1 MKIKHPYKGLSS
13 TKFWNKFIAEKT
25 WRELDFIESPK
36 FKIKIS
42 DKVVTAGS
50 CFAQHISRYMNK
62 VGLSILNCE
71 PAHPLLMS
79 YDGDIEGYNQFS
91 ARYGNIYS
99 SSQCL
104 ELIQQALGI
113 IPIIEDFVEE
123 SSRWYDLIRP
133 NIQKTGFT
141 SLHEALSD
149 RRYHLS
155 QVSKMF
161 HEADIFV
168 FTLGLTE
175 IWKNKITNHTYP
187 VCPGT
192 LHGIFDEEIHKF
204 KNLDYSNILTDLKE
218 IINIL
223 KIINPKIKIILTVS
237 PVPLV
242 ATKTLENVL
251 VASSYSKSVLRAVV
265 GDIEQQYE
273 NVAYFPSYEI
283 INSSASRGQY
293 LANNLRDVT
302 ENGIE
307 HVMSCF
313 LSSFYNEIN
322 EIVNNEVNSLSSE
335 YDSEPQQ
342 IQFSPECEEL
352 FNTPND

>member
-1 MKIKHPYKGLSS
+1 MRTKHPYKGLNS
-13 TKFWNKFIAEKT
+13 TKFWNKFVSEKK
-25 WRELDFIESPK
+25 WIEVEFIDTPK
-36 FKIKIS
+36 FKIKPA

-62 VGLSILNCE
+62 VGLSIFNCE

-79 YDGDIEGYNQFS
+79 YDGDIEAHNQFS

-99 SSQCL
+99 TSQCL

-113 IPIIEDFVEE
+113 IPMVKDFVEE
-123 SSRWYDLIRP
+123 SARWYDLIRP
-133 NIQKTGFT
+133 NIQKSGFS

-149 RRYHLS
+149 RSYHLS

-175 IWKNKITNHTYP
+175 IWKNKNGNYTYP

-192 LHGIFDEEIHKF
+192 LRGTHDEGVHLF
-204 KNLDYSNILTDLKE
+204 KNLSYSDVYQDLQE
-218 IINIL
+218 IINLL
-223 KIINPKIKIILTVS
+223 KNINPKIKIILTVS

-242 ATKTLENVL
+242 ATKTLQNVL
-251 VASSYSKSVLRAVV
+251 VASSYSKAVLRAVV
-265 GDIEQQYE
+265 GDIERHND

-283 INSSASRGQY
+283 INSPASMGQY
-293 LANNLRDVT
+293 LADDLRDVT
-302 ENGIE
+302 ENGVE
-307 HVMSCF
+307 HVMGCF
-313 LSSFYNEIN
+313 LNSFYGNISKEIN
-322 EIVNNEVNSLSSE
+322 SNFNLKEIKNIE
-335 YDSEPQQ
+335 EPKSKF
-342 IQFSPECEEL
+342 IPECEEI
-352 FNTPND
+352 FNMTNL